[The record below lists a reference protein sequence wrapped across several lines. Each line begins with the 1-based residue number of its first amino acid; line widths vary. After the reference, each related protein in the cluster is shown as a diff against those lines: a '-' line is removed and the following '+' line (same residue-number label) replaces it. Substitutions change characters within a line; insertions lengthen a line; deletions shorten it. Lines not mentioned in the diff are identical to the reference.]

1 MGEIKSAFEKAMERV
16 EGIGEPSKEE
26 KLQWKYIPEGQ
37 RLAVAFFKE
46 DANLLTE
53 LGKFKE
59 EERRFVTRG
68 LEEVLLRNITLPLN
82 ELAKKNNKKAMD
94 AIKTIKKDKAGL
106 ENVYTKMRRLFDHH
120 AQQGEQQRRQAY
132 EMLKQDFQL
141 RIQQAMQQQG
151 LPPGTKVNVE
161 SQPQFQEEW
170 HRALAQ
176 LDAQYNTL
184 LDEYK
189 REIEAIR

>member
-1 MGEIKSAFEKAMERV
+1 MGEMKSAFEKAMERV
-16 EGIGEPSKEE
+16 GGIGEPSKEE
-26 KLQWKYIPEGQ
+26 KLQWKYVPEGQ
-37 RLAVAFFKE
+37 RLAVAYFKE
-46 DANLLTE
+46 DANLLAE

-94 AIKTIKKDKAGL
+94 AIKAIKKDKSGL
-106 ENVYTKMRRLFDHH
+106 ENVYTKIRRIFEHH
-120 AQQGEQQRRQAY
+120 AQQGEQQRKQAY

-151 LPPGTKVNVE
+151 LPPGAKINVE

-170 HRALAQ
+170 HRALAH
-176 LDAQYNTL
+176 LDGQYNTL

>member
-37 RLAVAFFKE
+37 RLAVAYFKE